1 MSGVD
6 VLLLTV
12 NDLTRFMKQYLF
24 LLSILLLIVA
34 CKGKKTSL
42 QDNETVTIQEFIE
55 FFPETPLP
63 IRIADTTLV
72 KKSTDSLQIGYKI
85 FTQFISDSLVQKDF
99 GKGVM
104 PKIFPLGRTRE
115 DGKET
120 YLFIKATNGTKRVS
134 YLACFNK
141 KNEFLQMLP
150 LVKTGFDQYSSAYGV
165 LDKKFQITTYY
176 EKKRAN
182 NETSFK
188 RNVYIYNSSA
198 NEFTLILTEP
208 NEEIIENVINPID
221 TLPARNKF
229 SGDYVKD
236 KKNFIS
242 VRDGRRATEPV
253 VFVHFEKSDCR
264 GELKGTARFVS
275 ATMAVFQESGNPC
288 TLEFSFSNN
297 RVVMKETGG
306 CGTYRDIKCFF
317 EGSYPKKKTPVKPK
331 TGKR

>member
-1 MSGVD
+1 MSEGD
-6 VLLLTV
+6 VLLLVV
-12 NDLTRFMKQYLF
+12 NVLTRYMRQYLF
-24 LLSILLLIVA
+24 WLPMLLLIVA

-42 QDNETVTIQEFIE
+42 QDDETVTIEEFIE
-55 FFPETPLP
+55 FFPEKALP

-85 FTQFISDSLVQKDF
+85 FTQFIPDSLIKKDF
-99 GKGVM
+99 GKGVT
-104 PKIFPLGRTRE
+104 PKIFPLGRTQE
-115 DGKET
+115 DDKET
-120 YLFIKATNGTKRVS
+120 YLFIKATTGTKRIA
-134 YLACFNK
+134 YLATFSK

-182 NETSFK
+182 NETTFK
-188 RNVYIYNSSA
+188 RNVYIYNSGA

-221 TLPARNKF
+221 TFPAKNKF

-236 KKNFIS
+236 KKNFIA

-253 VFVHFEKSDCR
+253 FFVHFEKGDCH

-275 ATMAVFQESGNPC
+275 ATTAVFQESGNPC
-288 TLEFSFSNN
+288 TLEFIFSTN

-306 CGTYRDIKCFF
+306 CGSFRDIKCFF
-317 EGSYPKKKTPVKPK
+317 EGSYPKKKVAKK
-331 TGKR
+331 K